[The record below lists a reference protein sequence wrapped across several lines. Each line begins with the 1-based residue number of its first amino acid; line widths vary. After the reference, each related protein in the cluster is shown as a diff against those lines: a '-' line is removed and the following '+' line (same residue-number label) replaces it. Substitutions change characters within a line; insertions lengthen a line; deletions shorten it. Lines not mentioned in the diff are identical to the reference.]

1 MGGGLPIAE
10 VAEPPSGLG
19 NRARSLANDI
29 VHSPIAI
36 SLGAA
41 ALLELLWG
49 LGAGVRLTF
58 GASLALQV
66 IVPGLVALV
75 LLLSGRLRP
84 IGLIFGCLFVWTLLA
99 VIGAP
104 LTYLAART
112 DLPLADGLLR
122 AFDLALGF
130 DGLKWQAAVH
140 ARPLLSGV
148 LDLAYGSLG
157 LQVLFGCILF
167 PLTGETWR
175 FREMFWLAWLG
186 LIATCAIS
194 ALMPAAGISARYLH
208 YAPAWREHLI
218 SLRTG
223 RPILAELGGMRGI
236 VFFPSYH
243 AELALIFS
251 YVNRRAGVVTWAL
264 WALNALM
271 LVSTLSAGDHYL
283 ADVIAGVALMSGL
296 ILLLR
301 RLDLARAPDRAV
313 ADRADREKAEH
324 HHHPGG

>member
-1 MGGGLPIAE
+1 MGGGHPIATME
-10 VAEPPSGLG
+10 RPASDFLG
-19 NRARSLANDI
+19 RARSLAAEM
-29 VHSPIAI
+29 VHSRIAI
-36 SLGAA
+36 SLAAA

-58 GASLALQV
+58 GTSLALQV
-66 IVPGLVALV
+66 IVPGLVALAI
-75 LLLSGRLRP
+75 LLSGRLRTL
-84 IGLIFGCLFVWTLLA
+84 GLVFGCLFVWTVLA
-99 VIGAP
+99 VVGAP

-122 AFDLALGF
+122 SFDLALGF
-130 DGLKWQAAVH
+130 DGLKWQAMIYAH
-140 ARPLLSGV
+140 PLISGV

-243 AELALIFS
+243 AELALIFG

-264 WALNALM
+264 WALNGLM
-271 LVSTLSAGDHYL
+271 LLSTLSAGDHYL

-296 ILLLR
+296 ILLVR
-301 RLDLARAPDRAV
+301 RLDLAGSPDRAV
-313 ADRADREKAEH
+313 ADRADREEAEH
-324 HHHPGG
+324 HHHPSG